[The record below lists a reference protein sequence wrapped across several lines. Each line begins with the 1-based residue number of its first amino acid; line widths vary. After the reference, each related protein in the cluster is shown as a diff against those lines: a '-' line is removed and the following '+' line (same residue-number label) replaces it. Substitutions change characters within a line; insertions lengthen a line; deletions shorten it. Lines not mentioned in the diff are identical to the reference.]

1 MNNISERA
9 SKLVKKVGIIDC
21 HCDTISNL
29 LLSTKSKY
37 RFAKGNLHG
46 HLDLPRMCKGGIKT
60 QFFAA
65 CTGKKDRGSRETLE
79 MISCYYR
86 NIITGNGQIIGHVN
100 VFSDIGALNERGK
113 IAAILSIEGGEA
125 LDGDVSMLDIYYR
138 LGVRSLSLT
147 WNHENELAGSHLGRG
162 EGKGELTRLGRK
174 VVERMEDL
182 GMLVDLAHISPRA
195 FYDVMDFASKPP
207 IVSHANARFVCD
219 NSRNLSDEQLKILFN
234 RGGVVGL
241 TFFPYFIAENIDE
254 CSIDKLID
262 HFVHIATIAGVEV
275 LALGSDFDGID
286 ITMDDLHDCTC
297 YGRLVSGLI
306 RRGFSPSEVE
316 LIISGNALRILE
328 DNMK

>member
-1 MNNISERA
+1 MNNISGKA
-9 SKLVKKVGIIDC
+9 SKLLKEVGVIDC

-29 LLSTKSKY
+29 SLSTKSKY
-37 RFAKGNLHG
+37 RFAAENMHG
-46 HLDLPRMCKGGIKT
+46 HLDLPRMCKGGVKT

-65 CTGKKDRGSRETLE
+65 CTGKRGRGAKETLH

-86 NIITGNGQIIGHVN
+86 NIISGNEHKIGHVN
-100 VFSDIGALNERGK
+100 AFSDIAALNRRGK
-113 IAAILSIEGGEA
+113 IAAVLSIEGGEA
-125 LDGDVSMLDIYYR
+125 LDGDISMLDIYYM

-147 WNHENELAGSHLGRG
+147 WNYDNLLAGSHGDRG
-162 EGKGELTRLGRK
+162 EGKLTMLGRK
-174 VVERMEDL
+174 VVKRMEAL

-207 IVSHANARFVCD
+207 IVSHANARSICD
-219 NSRNLSDEQLKILFN
+219 NSRNLSDEQLKVLSKK
-234 RGGVVGL
+234 GGVVGL
-241 TFFPYFIAENIDE
+241 TFYPHFIADSVDE

-297 YGRLVSGLI
+297 YGHLVSGLI
-306 RRGFSPSEVE
+306 GRGFSLSEVE
-316 LIISGNALRILE
+316 LIISGNVLRILE
-328 DNMK
+328 DNIK